1 MLLAGQTSSLVYL
14 SFMVSKYSKN
24 PSQTVIVLQSQFP
37 IAHKKSLIE
46 NYTRATMVKYKSLER
61 VWTTQDLTLEWRLF
75 FRQAS
80 CILDSPLHDKE
91 ESIKVSSLM
100 PVVVGVLELIRERMD
115 QNLGKIRGVSDID
128 ELQKISLPVHTN
140 GAHTEKVSVHRIK
153 KLP

>member
-1 MLLAGQTSSLVYL
+1 MTYTRDKVLLAGQPSSLVYL

-24 PSQTVIVLQSQFP
+24 PSQTVIALQSQFS

-91 ESIKVSSLM
+91 ESIKVSSLKM
-100 PVVVGVLELIRERMD
+100 WVGDKGLDILKDFNSQSLKLRCTCS
-115 QNLGKIRGVSDID
+115 KIKHR
-128 ELQKISLPVHTN
+128 
-140 GAHTEKVSVHRIK
+140 TEKV
-153 KLP
+153 